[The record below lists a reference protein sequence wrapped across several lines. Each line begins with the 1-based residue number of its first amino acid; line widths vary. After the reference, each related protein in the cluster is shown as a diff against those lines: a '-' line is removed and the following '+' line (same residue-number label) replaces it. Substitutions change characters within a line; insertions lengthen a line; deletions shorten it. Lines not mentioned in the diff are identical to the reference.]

1 MDAPTHAAT
10 LARPARSAT
19 LSAATDVLHEALH
32 GVVAAAAPFTSREH
46 FARWVTVQHRFQ
58 REIEP
63 LYRITELQHWL
74 PDLANRGRL
83 GATAAD
89 LADLGAS
96 APAEAPPSHD
106 TRDHVAALG
115 WLFVSEGSTLGAAM
129 LFKRAQT
136 LGLSENFG
144 ARHLAAAPEGRAR
157 HWKQFTEALDRLE
170 LDERDEARMCEA
182 ARAAFQ
188 RFDTLLREV
197 FALPA

>member
-1 MDAPTHAAT
+1 MDVPTLSAPA
-10 LARPARSAT
+10 LRSRSAA
-19 LSAATDVLHEALH
+19 LSAATDDLHEALH
-32 GVVAAAAPFTSREH
+32 DVVAAAAPFASRGH
-46 FARWVTVQHRFQ
+46 FTRWVTVQHRFQ

-63 LYRITELQHWL
+63 LYRIAGLQDWL

-89 LADLGAS
+89 LADLGA
-96 APAEAPPSHD
+96 ALPAGEPPAHD

-129 LFKRAQT
+129 LFKKAQT
-136 LGLSENFG
+136 LGLSEHFG

-170 LDERDEARMCEA
+170 LSAPDDARMREA
-182 ARAAFQ
+182 ARAAFR
-188 RFDTLLREV
+188 RFDVLLREA